1 MSLREKLKAAKPR
14 EKRLTLDG
22 DKYLVRGLSRVR
34 KNELVEKCQAKG
46 KLNNALLEATLLSEC
61 VYDPADG
68 KLVMSD
74 PNDWDVPSHIA
85 GPLIKAC
92 IEVCGFDDSDEA
104 AALEKKS
111 EATAG

>member
-22 DKYLVRGLSRVR
+22 DEYLVRGLSRVR

-46 KLNNALLEATLLSEC
+46 KLNNTLLEATLLSEC

-68 KLVMSD
+68 KLVMDD
-74 PNDWDVPSHIA
+74 PSDWDVPSHIA
-85 GPLIKAC
+85 GPLVKAC
-92 IEVCGFDDSDEA
+92 IDVCGFDDSEA
-104 AALEKKS
+104 SVLEKKS
-111 EATAG
+111 ETTAG